1 MYKLNNLPAMKHV
14 SSIVCHF
21 YKIQFEM
28 MGIAAFE
35 RKIQA
40 VLFAFLR
47 PSLALFVWKWRKHEV
62 HTSGKS

>member
-1 MYKLNNLPAMKHV
+1 MNHV
-14 SSIVCHF
+14 SSVFCHF
-21 YKIQFEM
+21 YKNQFKM

-47 PSLALFVWKWRKHEV
+47 TSLALFVWKWRKYEV
-62 HTSGKS
+62 HTSCKS